1 MSSGGLSPLEQ
12 VRQIEEELRLHDR
25 AMAASSC
32 GITIADARQP
42 DMPLIYI
49 NEAFEAITGYP
60 TAEVLGKNCRFLQ
73 GEDRNQPELD
83 EMRAALK
90 EGRSCRITIRNYRK
104 DGSLFWNELF
114 TAPVFDHE
122 GQLTHYVG
130 VQTDVTARKLA
141 EEALTRK
148 TIELERA
155 LTELRETQVLLVH
168 SEKMSALGQMVAG
181 VAHEINNPV
190 GFVSSNLHTLGEY
203 VNTLFELVDA
213 YEAAL
218 GLVSLPAGAQ
228 AKLDAVRRH
237 ADVGYL
243 RADALDLLG
252 ESVDGVKRV
261 RQIVQDL
268 KDFSHVDAG
277 EWKRVDLNA
286 CIASTLNVVSNEIK
300 YKAKV
305 ERDLAVLPEVL
316 CNAPQISQ
324 VIMNLLVNAAQAI
337 ETSGIIRLATGAE
350 GDWAWFEVADDG
362 KGMSEEVKK
371 RIFEPFYTTK
381 AVGQGTGLGLSVSYG
396 IVGKHGGR
404 IEVFSAPDQGARFRV
419 WLPVNGSREEAGAVA
434 G

>member
-73 GEDRNQPELD
+73 GEDRSQPELD

-114 TAPVFDHE
+114 TAPVFDHD

-168 SEKMSALGQMVAG
+168 SEKMNALGQMVAG
-181 VAHEINNPV
+181 VAHEINNPIS
-190 GFVSSNLHTLGEY
+190 FVNSNLHSFKQSVGELSGAYDALEGLILQAGSAAEQDAARHIRQQAELDFLLSDVDDLLTASFEGLGRVRKIVEALRTFSRLDEADLKIANLGE
-203 VNTLFELVDA
+203 N
-213 YEAAL
+213 
-218 GLVSLPAGAQ
+218 
-228 AKLDAVRRH
+228 
-237 ADVGYL
+237 L
-243 RADALDLLG
+243 R
-252 ESVDGVKRV
+252 
-261 RQIVQDL
+261 
-268 KDFSHVDAG
+268 
-277 EWKRVDLNA
+277 
-286 CIASTLNVVSNEIK
+286 STLLMARGELQG
-300 YKAKV
+300 KV
-305 ERDLAVLPEVL
+305 EVQLDVDDLPDIKCYPAEL
-316 CNAPQISQ
+316 NQ
-324 VIMNLLVNAAQAI
+324 VFLNIIINAAQA
-337 ETSGIIRLATGAE
+337 
-350 GDWAWFEVADDG
+350 VQG
-362 KGMSEEVKK
+362 KGLLAITGRDLGDSLELRFADSGVGIAPDVIDK
-371 RIFEPFYTTK
+371 IFNPFFTTK
-381 AVGQGTGLGLSVSYG
+381 PVGAGTGLGLS
-396 IVGKHGGR
+396 IAHKIITDRHHGSIR
-404 IEVFSAPDQGARFRV
+404 VESTPGAGTTFIIT
-419 WLPVNGSREEAGAVA
+419 LPKELKP
-434 G
+434 

>member
-73 GEDRNQPELD
+73 GEDRSQPELD

-114 TAPVFDHE
+114 TAPVFDHD

-168 SEKMSALGQMVAG
+168 SEKMNALGQMVAG
-181 VAHEINNPV
+181 VAHEINNPIS
-190 GFVSSNLHTLGEY
+190 FVNSNLHSFKQSVGELSGAYDALEGLILEAGSAAEQDAARHIREQAELDFLLSDVDDLLTASFEGLARVRKIVEALRTFSRLDEADLKVANLGE
-203 VNTLFELVDA
+203 N
-213 YEAAL
+213 
-218 GLVSLPAGAQ
+218 
-228 AKLDAVRRH
+228 
-237 ADVGYL
+237 L
-243 RADALDLLG
+243 R
-252 ESVDGVKRV
+252 
-261 RQIVQDL
+261 
-268 KDFSHVDAG
+268 
-277 EWKRVDLNA
+277 
-286 CIASTLNVVSNEIK
+286 STLLMARGELQG
-300 YKAKV
+300 KV
-305 ERDLAVLPEVL
+305 EVQLDVDDLPDIKCYPAEL
-316 CNAPQISQ
+316 NQ
-324 VIMNLLVNAAQAI
+324 VFLNIIINAAQAI
-337 ETSGIIRLATGAE
+337 EGKGLLTITGRELADSLELRFTDTGA
-350 GDWAWFEVADDG
+350 GIPPDVVD
-362 KGMSEEVKK
+362 K
-371 RIFEPFYTTK
+371 IFNPFFTTK
-381 AVGQGTGLGLSVSYG
+381 AVGTGTGLGLS
-396 IVGKHGGR
+396 IAHKIITDRHHGS
-404 IEVFSAPDQGARFRV
+404 IRV
-419 WLPVNGSREEAGAVA
+419 ESTPGAGATFIITLPKELKP
-434 G
+434 

>member
-1 MSSGGLSPLEQ
+1 MSSGALSPLEQ

-181 VAHEINNPV
+181 VAHEINNPIS
-190 GFVSSNLHTLGEY
+190 FVNSNLHSFKQSVGELSGAYDALEGLILETGSSAEQDAARHIRQQAELDFLLSDVDDLLTASFEGLGRVRKIVEALRTFSRLDEADLKIANLGE
-203 VNTLFELVDA
+203 NI
-213 YEAAL
+213 
-218 GLVSLPAGAQ
+218 
-228 AKLDAVRRH
+228 R
-237 ADVGYL
+237 
-243 RADALDLLG
+243 
-252 ESVDGVKRV
+252 
-261 RQIVQDL
+261 
-268 KDFSHVDAG
+268 
-277 EWKRVDLNA
+277 
-286 CIASTLNVVSNEIK
+286 STLLMARGELQG
-300 YKAKV
+300 KV
-305 ERDLAVLPEVL
+305 EVELDVDDLPDIKCYPAEL
-316 CNAPQISQ
+316 NQ
-324 VIMNLLVNAAQAI
+324 VFLNIIINAAQAI
-337 ETSGIIRLATGAE
+337 EGKGLLAITGRELADNLELRFSDTGA
-350 GDWAWFEVADDG
+350 GIPTDVLD
-362 KGMSEEVKK
+362 K
-371 RIFEPFYTTK
+371 IFNPFFTTK
-381 AVGQGTGLGLSVSYG
+381 AVGTGTGLGLS
-396 IVGKHGGR
+396 IAHKIITDRHHGSIR
-404 IEVFSAPDQGARFRV
+404 VESTPGAGTTFIIT
-419 WLPVNGSREEAGAVA
+419 LPKELKP
-434 G
+434 

>member
-181 VAHEINNPV
+181 VAHEINNPIS
-190 GFVSSNLHTLGEY
+190 FVNSNLHSFKQSVGELSGAYDALEGLILEAGSSAEQDAARHIRQQAELDFLLSDVDDLLTASFEGLGRVRKIVEALRTFSRLDEADLKIANLGE
-203 VNTLFELVDA
+203 NI
-213 YEAAL
+213 
-218 GLVSLPAGAQ
+218 
-228 AKLDAVRRH
+228 R
-237 ADVGYL
+237 
-243 RADALDLLG
+243 
-252 ESVDGVKRV
+252 
-261 RQIVQDL
+261 
-268 KDFSHVDAG
+268 
-277 EWKRVDLNA
+277 
-286 CIASTLNVVSNEIK
+286 STLLMARGELQG
-300 YKAKV
+300 KV
-305 ERDLAVLPEVL
+305 EVELDVDDLPDIKCYPAEL
-316 CNAPQISQ
+316 NQ
-324 VIMNLLVNAAQAI
+324 VFLNIIINAAQAI
-337 ETSGIIRLATGAE
+337 EGKGLLAITGRELADNLELRFSDTGA
-350 GDWAWFEVADDG
+350 GIPTDVLD
-362 KGMSEEVKK
+362 K
-371 RIFEPFYTTK
+371 IFNPFFTTK
-381 AVGQGTGLGLSVSYG
+381 AVGTGTGLGLS
-396 IVGKHGGR
+396 IAHKIITDRHHGSIR
-404 IEVFSAPDQGARFRV
+404 VESTPGAGTTFV
-419 WLPVNGSREEAGAVA
+419 ITLPKELKP
-434 G
+434 

>member
-181 VAHEINNPV
+181 VAHEINNPIS
-190 GFVSSNLHTLGEY
+190 FVNSNLHSFKQSVGELSGAYDALEGLILEAGSSAEQDAARHIRQQAELDFLLSDVDDLLTASFEGLGRVRKIVEALRTFSRLDEADLKIANLGE
-203 VNTLFELVDA
+203 NI
-213 YEAAL
+213 
-218 GLVSLPAGAQ
+218 
-228 AKLDAVRRH
+228 R
-237 ADVGYL
+237 
-243 RADALDLLG
+243 
-252 ESVDGVKRV
+252 
-261 RQIVQDL
+261 
-268 KDFSHVDAG
+268 
-277 EWKRVDLNA
+277 
-286 CIASTLNVVSNEIK
+286 STLLMARGELQG
-300 YKAKV
+300 KV
-305 ERDLAVLPEVL
+305 EVELDVDDLPDIKCYPAEL
-316 CNAPQISQ
+316 NQ
-324 VIMNLLVNAAQAI
+324 VFLNIIINAAQAI
-337 ETSGIIRLATGAE
+337 EGKGLLAITGRELADNLELRFTDTGA
-350 GDWAWFEVADDG
+350 GIPTDVLD
-362 KGMSEEVKK
+362 K
-371 RIFEPFYTTK
+371 IFNPFFTTK
-381 AVGQGTGLGLSVSYG
+381 AVGTGTGLGLS
-396 IVGKHGGR
+396 IAHKIITDRHHGSIR
-404 IEVFSAPDQGARFRV
+404 VESTPGAGTTFV
-419 WLPVNGSREEAGAVA
+419 ITLPKELKP
-434 G
+434 